1 MRTRQGARAWIIRE
15 AVELALLI
23 GVLVGVSQFFPVPV
37 WVFFAVTIAKIFVAV
52 AMYVFFLRKVF
63 HRPISAGPEK
73 LVGQIAETITPLNP
87 SGQVKLN
94 GEIWTAI
101 SYTGM
106 MIAAQRK
113 VKILEVRGTTVHVE
127 PVE

>member
-37 WVFFAVTIAKIFVAV
+37 WVFFAVVLAKILVAV

-63 HRPISAGPEK
+63 HCPISVGPEK
-73 LVGQIAETITPLNP
+73 LVGQIAGTLTPLKP

-106 MIAAQRK
+106 MIPAQRK
-113 VKILEVRGTTVHVE
+113 VKIVEVRGTTVHVE